1 MSPSSHLDSSSSVR
15 GSRPG
20 SGPPRRGTSL
30 AFRFI
35 CLCLA
40 GYGTLTSLL
49 GIDSCAHA
57 QVVEE
62 NQVKAAYLYNFAKFV
77 EWPPAAFPNPDDPVQ
92 ICAIGDD
99 AAIDVLQAA
108 VSGKKANGRL
118 VLSRRLSSIADL
130 GTCHILFVGFRDKN
144 NIVTILRK
152 AGSTTVLTVGQSDRF
167 IPLGG
172 MINLASKDGAIELEV
187 APAVAEDAGLKISSR
202 LLVVARVVTA
212 DARKGER

>member
-1 MSPSSHLDSSSSVR
+1 MLPCSHLGSSSSAR
-15 GSRPG
+15 GSNPARWLPG
-20 SGPPRRGTSL
+20 RAISL
-30 AFRFI
+30 AFGAI
-35 CLCLA
+35 CLYLA
-40 GYGTLTSLL
+40 AYGTLSGLL
-49 GIDSCAHA
+49 GIDSGVHA

-62 NQVKAAYLYNFAKFV
+62 NEVKAAYLYNFAKFV

-108 VSGKKANGRL
+108 VSGKKANGRR
-118 VLSRRLSSIADL
+118 VLSRRLSSIADP
-130 GTCHILFVGFRDKN
+130 GICHILFVGFRDKN
-144 NIVTILRK
+144 NIAAILRRTES
-152 AGSTTVLTVGQSDRF
+152 ANVLTVGQSDRF

-172 MINLASKDGAIELEV
+172 MINLADKDGAVELEV
-187 APAVAEDAGLKISSR
+187 APAVAENAGLKISSR